1 MGGARLSALTVLEK
15 WRRSGAWSDA
25 AIGSVMDKAGLA
37 GRDRALCTTLCYG
50 VLQNL
55 FLLDH
60 VLRGASTPPL
70 EKAEP
75 KVLDI
80 LRTGAYQL
88 LFMTKIPASAAVN
101 EAVNLCRALGF
112 SRAAGYVNAVLR
124 SIAADPAIP
133 EPGGDTLARLS
144 VRYSHPR
151 WLVSELFEL
160 LGAGEAEEFLKCDN
174 APVPVY
180 LQVNTLKTSAEALRA
195 ALAGEGIETKHHPWL
210 PDCLTADSGDFV
222 RTGAFR
228 DGLFYVQDPAAR
240 LAVLSA
246 RPRPGQKI
254 LDVCAAPG
262 GKSFAA
268 AILSGGGAE
277 VTACEKH
284 ENKLK
289 RISDGAARLGL
300 RIGVL
305 ARDARENRPDW
316 NGAFDLV
323 LADVPCSGLGV
334 IRKKPEIRYKNPA
347 SFAALPELQADI
359 LQNAARYAAPGG
371 VLLYSTCTIRRAENE
386 DVIEK
391 FLRQN
396 DGFSPEDF
404 QIPIP
409 GGGRGENGMLRLWP
423 QRDGTDGFFITKL
436 RKAGDD
442 PLAARR
448 TV

>member
-1 MGGARLSALTVLEK
+1 MGGARVSALTALEK
-15 WRRSGAWSDA
+15 CRRSGAWSDA
-25 AIGSVMDKAGLA
+25 ALGAVMDRAGLE
-37 GRDRALCTTLCYG
+37 GRDRALCTALCYG

-60 VLRGASTPPL
+60 VLQSASTPPL
-70 EKAEP
+70 KKAEP

-80 LRTGAYQL
+80 LRVGAYQL
-88 LFMTKIPASAAVN
+88 LFLTKIPASAAVN
-101 EAVNLCRALGF
+101 EAVDITRALGY

-124 SIAADPAIP
+124 TIAADPAIP
-133 EPGGDTLARLS
+133 EIKGDPLTKYS

-151 WLVSELFEL
+151 WLAAELVDL
-160 LGAGEAEEFLKCDN
+160 LGAAEAEEFLKCDN
-174 APVPVY
+174 AAVPAY
-180 LQVNTLKTSAEALRA
+180 LQVNTLKTDAGSLRT
-195 ALAGEGIETKHHPWL
+195 ALAGEGIETKDHPWL
-210 PDCLTADSGDFV
+210 LDCLTADAGDLA

-228 DGLFYVQDPAAR
+228 NGLFYVQDPAAH
-240 LAVLSA
+240 LAVRSA
-246 RPRPGQKI
+246 EPKAGQRI

-262 GKSFAA
+262 GKSFTA

-277 VTACEKH
+277 ITACDLH

-289 RISDGAARLGL
+289 RICAGAERLGL
-300 RIGVL
+300 RIDAL

-334 IRKKPEIRYKNPA
+334 IRKKPDIRYKDPA
-347 SFAALPELQADI
+347 PFAALPEIQAGI
-359 LQNAARYAAPGG
+359 LKNSARYTAPGG

-386 DVIEK
+386 DVIET

-404 QIPIP
+404 KIP
-409 GGGRGENGMLRLWP
+409 GGRSSENGMLRLWP
-423 QRDGTDGFFITKL
+423 QRDGTDGFFIAKL
-436 RKAGDD
+436 RKISS
-442 PLAARR
+442 
-448 TV
+448 